1 MRDEKARRFF
11 SFSEQN
17 IKAILQGFGHNT
29 WHLRAKISVLGEN
42 QPFFAEIPLF
52 SRLVKM
58 MRSSCY
64 AHTKVHPY
72 ELFVCNRKFTF
83 YPLLFHKRGVHY
95 IKSKDID

>member
-29 WHLRAKISVLGEN
+29 WHLRAKFSVLGEN

-52 SRLVKM
+52 SRLVK
-58 MRSSCY
+58 
-64 AHTKVHPY
+64 
-72 ELFVCNRKFTF
+72 
-83 YPLLFHKRGVHY
+83 
-95 IKSKDID
+95 